1 MAAKGESRFGYVP
14 VTDLAMRSGFY
25 LTGAGWE
32 LIAPHDVAKA
42 ILFFSGDESSG
53 ITGTSLVIDCGY
65 LTAAEWDTETFK
77 HLRGVSSPDRR
88 AAYESDEM
96 TMPRGPREV
105 VR

>member
-1 MAAKGESRFGYVP
+1 MTSKPAGLGACLYLRRVP
-14 VTDLAMRSGFY
+14 LGIA
-25 LTGAGWE
+25 LT
-32 LIAPHDVAKA
+32 PHDVAKA